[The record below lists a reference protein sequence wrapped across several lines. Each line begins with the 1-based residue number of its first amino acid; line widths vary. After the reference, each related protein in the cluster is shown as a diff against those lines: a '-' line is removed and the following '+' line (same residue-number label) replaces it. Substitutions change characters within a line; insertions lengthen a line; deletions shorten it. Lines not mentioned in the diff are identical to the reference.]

1 MMAQSTLN
9 NSSLQMIE
17 ALDMTVAMDT
27 VDDTSTTL
35 TAEDVIKIFS
45 ELRKKALASSAR
57 VTKLPSTELSMV
69 DLEAAKK
76 SLQARLEHLRSAGDL
91 V

>member
-1 MMAQSTLN
+1 
-9 NSSLQMIE
+9 MIE
-17 ALDMTVAMDT
+17 ALDVTVAMDT
-27 VDDTSTTL
+27 VDDISTAL

-45 ELRKKALASSAR
+45 ELRKKALASSAQ
-57 VTKLPSTELSMV
+57 VMKLPSTELSIV
-69 DLEAAKK
+69 DLETAKK